1 MALALPALAAT
12 PLTTTLSLESVR
24 AYDDYVKGAEAKFD
38 WRSHVP
44 LEKNGVNI
52 VPGSLNPTIALPGA
66 IIHDWVAAEMV
77 PNVTVEQV
85 LAVLQSYGE
94 YKRLF
99 ASQITDSKVYSHHGD
114 QWRIYLKLYKRA
126 VFTANLATE
135 YDVEYRCLGEGRWA
149 MLSHSTKVSEVE
161 DGVLLPEGTGH
172 GFLWRLNA
180 YWVLEQRPEGVY
192 IECRAI
198 SMSRDVPVGL
208 GWALK
213 GVVAKLPR
221 ESLRDTLESTARALR
236 QQNAAREPAAR
247 IPALLIR

>member
-1 MALALPALAAT
+1 MIRLPILAFVALALPALAAA
-12 PLTTTLSLESVR
+12 PLTTRLSSESTR

-38 WRSHVP
+38 WRGHVP
-44 LEKNGVNI
+44 LGKNGVNI
-52 VPGSLNPTIALPGA
+52 VPGALNPTIALSGA
-66 IIHDWVAAEMV
+66 IIHDWVAAEVV

-85 LAVLQSYGE
+85 LAVLQSYGN

-99 ASQITDSKVYSHHGD
+99 ASQITDSKVYSHHD
-114 QWRIYLKLYKRA
+114 NQWRIYLKLYKKA
-126 VFTANLATE
+126 VLTANLATE

-149 MLSHSTKVSEVE
+149 MLSHSTKVAEVE

-208 GWALK
+208 GWALR

-221 ESLRDTLESTARALR
+221 ESLRDTLESTARALK
-236 QQNAAREPAAR
+236 Q
-247 IPALLIR
+247 